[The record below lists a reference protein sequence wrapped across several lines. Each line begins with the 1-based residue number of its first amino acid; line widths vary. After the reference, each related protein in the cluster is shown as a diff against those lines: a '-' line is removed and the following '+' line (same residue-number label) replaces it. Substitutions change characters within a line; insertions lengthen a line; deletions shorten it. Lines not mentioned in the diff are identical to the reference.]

1 MLLTQRITDQ
11 LAKRKALSLYRAR
24 QTLQSPQQPHV
35 ILNGQP
41 YLAFCSNDY
50 LGLANHCDIVTAF
63 KRAADEFGVGSGAS
77 HLVLGHSK
85 YHHLLEERLAEKT
98 GREKALLFSSGYMA
112 NVGVINGLLERGD
125 AVFQDKLNH
134 ASLIDGAI
142 ISGANFKRYR
152 HSDMS
157 HLQQLLE
164 KDRLEKTEKSVGL
177 IVTDGV
183 FSMDGDV
190 APLVDIATLAQRYD
204 CALMVDDAHGFGVLG
219 EAGQGSVSAL
229 GLSVKD
235 VPIYMATL
243 GKALG
248 TAGAFVAGDTD
259 LIEYLIQQAR
269 SYIYTTALPPAVAA
283 ATLASLDVLLKEPW
297 RKTQLV
303 ALVQRFRQGAAQ
315 LGLQLM
321 PSDTAIQPL
330 HVGSA
335 EQALKLSHLLREKNI
350 LVTAIRPPTV
360 PENTARLRI
369 TLSAAHSFEDVDLL
383 LAALAE
389 TVPPQGYG
397 E

>member
-50 LGLANHCDIVTAF
+50 LGLANHPEIISAF

-77 HLVLGHSK
+77 HLVLGHSR
-85 YHHLLEERLAEKT
+85 YHHILEERLAEKT
-98 GREKALLFSSGYMA
+98 GRQKALLFSSGYMA
-112 NVGVINGLLERGD
+112 NLGVINGLLERGD
-125 AVFQDKLNH
+125 TVFQDKLNH

-142 ISGANFKRYR
+142 VSGAHFKRYR
-152 HSDMS
+152 HAEVSQ
-157 HLQQLLE
+157 LQHLLE
-164 KDRLEKTEKSVGL
+164 KDRQEKTDKSVGL

-190 APLVDIATLAQRYD
+190 APLADIAMLAQKYG

-229 GLSVKD
+229 NLSARD

-259 LIEYLIQQAR
+259 LIEFLIQQAR
-269 SYIYTTALPPAVAA
+269 SYIYTTALPPAIAA
-283 ATLASLDVLLKEPW
+283 ATLASLDVLLRESW
-297 RKTQLV
+297 RQSHLA
-303 ALVQRFRQGAAQ
+303 ALIQRFRQGAAQ
-315 LGLQLM
+315 LDLPLLL
-321 PSDTAIQPL
+321 SDTAIQPL
-330 HVGSA
+330 HVGGS
-335 EQALKLSHLLREKNI
+335 EHALDLSHRLREKNI

-360 PENTARLRI
+360 PDNTARLRI
-369 TLSAAHSFEDVDLL
+369 TLSAAHSFEDVDIL
-383 LAALAE
+383 LAALEE
-389 TVPPQGYG
+389 TVQPQGYRA
-397 E
+397 